1 MQQLLNR
8 FYRWFFLGWFGLV
21 DRLVFRQQHWQ
32 ALVLDSQKPVLLLGN
47 HISWW
52 DGAWMLL
59 RNAGHW
65 KRRFN
70 VLMLEAELQKRPFLA
85 ALGAIGLPKG
95 RQQLQTLAQLQ
106 ALAKDPANLLLIFP
120 EGSIG
125 AAQAPTL
132 HFQKGLLNRL
142 YLADW
147 QVVFVFSAVEFL
159 NRPRPSRFHYLQ
171 PYAGADAATL
181 EAAFQHFK
189 AQCQQQLASDIA
201 ARLHQKR

>member
-21 DRLVFRQQHWQ
+21 DRLFFRRQHWQ
-32 ALVLDSQKPVLLLGN
+32 EVTFDAQKPVLLLGN

-59 RNAGHW
+59 RNAGQW

-85 ALGAIGLPKG
+85 ALGAIGLQKG
-95 RQQLQTLAQLQ
+95 REQLQTLAQLNE
-106 ALAKDPANLLLIFP
+106 LTKDPSNLLLIFP

-142 YLADW
+142 HLPDW

-159 NRPRPSRFHYLQ
+159 NQPRPSRFHYLQ
-171 PYAGADAATL
+171 TYAAADVAAL
-181 EAAFQHFK
+181 EAAYQHFK
-189 AQCQQQLASDIA
+189 AQCQQQLAGEIA
-201 ARLHQKR
+201 VRLYQKP

>member
-21 DRLVFRQQHWQ
+21 DRLFFRWQHWQ
-32 ALVLDSQKPVLLLGN
+32 EVPFDAQKPVLLLGN

-70 VLMLEAELQKRPFLA
+70 VLMLESELQKRPFLA
-85 ALGAIGLPKG
+85 ALGAIGLQKG
-95 RQQLQTLAQLQ
+95 REQLQTLTQLQ
-106 ALAKDPANLLLIFP
+106 ALANDPANLLLIFP
-120 EGSIG
+120 EGRIG
-125 AAQAPTL
+125 AAQAGEL

-142 YLADW
+142 HLPDW
-147 QVVFVFSAVEFL
+147 QVVFVFSAVEFA
-159 NRPRPSRFHYLQ
+159 NKPRPSRYHFLKI
-171 PYAGADAATL
+171 ADLVDAIDL
-181 EAAFQHFK
+181 EAAYHDFQR
-189 AQCQQQLASDIA
+189 ACQQRLVDLIA
-201 ARLHQKR
+201 AELQP